1 MPGVDSHVFS
11 FALNVF
17 LFFGAASLTIEL
29 MIPLVVQCKRLKA
42 TMQSQYS
49 MESGKLEARDSLHR
63 DEFSKMSASLLTQVM
78 ALSPAD
84 RQIIRSLLD
93 VSPGNGSFTG
103 AQKNSFSENSSS
115 GHDEDLGWLR
125 ISGGK
130 SKSSLTH

>member
-1 MPGVDSHVFS
+1 MPGIDSHVFS

-17 LFFGAASLTIEL
+17 LSFGAANLTVEL
-29 MIPLVVQCKRLKA
+29 MISFVVLCKKLKA

-49 MESGKLEARDSLHR
+49 LESGKLEVPGSLHR
-63 DEFSKMSASLLTQVM
+63 GPFPQMNASLLSQVM

-93 VSPGNGSFTG
+93 MSSGNSSPS
-103 AQKNSFSENSSS
+103 AQENSFSENSTP
-115 GHDEDLGWLR
+115 GDYEDLGWLR

-130 SKSSLTH
+130 SNSNLTH